1 MGILYLS
8 KAALWLIGIL
18 LIAAPFLSSKVSK
31 SEKPTSKKS
40 IILCFLIGLF
50 TIGASFGWFYVPEK
64 HSGHVTRKMGD
75 PLKSGHLIARTSMG
89 ERGQQSELLPPGFGY
104 DIGYPWVVSIDYVKD
119 FVVPAGKFA
128 VLEAVD
134 GTMPKNIVAD
144 AWASDIDEKKM
155 LRDFEYFQ
163 ANGGERGIQRYIV
176 KTGIYRINRFQ
187 WKNIKTYKLT
197 EIRAN
202 EVLVI
207 ESKYGEAPAF
217 TQTSDDEILSV
228 PLVKDRSFRGI
239 VDKAFPSGYYA
250 IHPHTE
256 QAHPVSIVLE
266 TYIYGGGYHYD
277 TMDLV
282 IDPEN
287 DKLVT
292 VKGEGDIPSQKDGS
306 AFEAKT
312 KDNHTVRFDVRV
324 LGQIEPVQAPRFIG
338 TIRDPQV
345 LDDKV
350 IEPFTRN
357 ILSNI
362 TLEYEALE
370 LKDKKKEIG
379 QRVSKLL
386 RDRTIKTGFRTKT
399 VEITNIDIPPIVL
412 IPKKIESA
420 SKALKDALIEK
431 EKSVQQAIKVR
442 NMQDQADN
450 QEELAK
456 ATVSNAAADQK
467 ASSIT
472 KLSAANKTKANDEA
486 DAAAYRIQTKTAAEE
501 ERIIKMAKAYGAL
514 AKEVGKEAAASIM
527 LQETINQ
534 AAEKYQMPEV
544 LSIGGGGSAD
554 IIAPHMISKAI
565 RQANQQAISGK

>member
-1 MGILYLS
+1 M
-8 KAALWLIGIL
+8 
-18 LIAAPFLSSKVSK
+18 SK
-31 SEKPTSKKS
+31 SETKTSGKAIAATS
-40 IILCFLIGLF
+40 LLGIL
-50 TIGASFGWFYVPEK
+50 TIGFSFGWFYVPEK

-75 PLKSGHLIARTSMG
+75 PLKSGHLIARTSLG

-119 FVVPAGKFA
+119 FEVPAGKFA
-128 VLEAVD
+128 ILEAVD
-134 GTMPKNIVAD
+134 GALPTNIVANK
-144 AWASDIDEKKM
+144 WSDKVDEKQM

-163 ANGGERGIQRYIV
+163 ANGGERGIQQYIL
-176 KTGIYRINRFQ
+176 KTGIYRLNRFQ

-207 ESKYGEAPAF
+207 ESKFGKAPAF

-228 PLVKDRSFRGI
+228 PLVENRDFRGI
-239 VDKAFPSGYYA
+239 VNKAYPSGFYA
-250 IHPHTE
+250 VHPHTE

-266 TYIYGGGYHYD
+266 TYIYGGGYHYN

-292 VKGEGDIPSQKDGS
+292 VKGEGDVPAQKDGS

-379 QRVSKLL
+379 ERVSELL
-386 RDRTIKTGFRTKT
+386 RERTIKTGFRTKT

-420 SKALKDALIEK
+420 SKALKQALTEK
-431 EKSVQQAIKVR
+431 EKSVEQAIKVR

-456 ATVSNAAADQK
+456 AKIKNAAADEQAK
-467 ASSIT
+467 GIV
-472 KLSAANKTKANDEA
+472 KLSAAHKQKAKDEA
-486 DAAAYRIQTKTAAEE
+486 DAEAYRVKQMTEAEE
-501 ERIIKMAKAYGAL
+501 ERIVKMAKAYGAL
-514 AKEVGKEAAASIM
+514 ADEVGKDAAATIM

-534 AAEKYQMPEV
+534 AADKYQMPEV
-544 LSIGGGGSAD
+544 LAVGGGGSAD
-554 IIAPHMISKAI
+554 IVAPHMISKAI
-565 RQANQQAISGK
+565 RDANLKAVKGQQ

>member
-8 KAALWLIGIL
+8 KAVLWLIGIL
-18 LIAAPFLSSKVSK
+18 LIAAPFLMSKRK
-31 SEKPTSKKS
+31 NAEKPTSKKV
-40 IILCFLIGLF
+40 IIASCLVGIL

-89 ERGQQSELLPPGFGY
+89 ERGQQSQLLPPGFDY

-119 FVVPAGKFA
+119 FEVPAGKFA
-128 VLEAVD
+128 ILEAVD

-144 AWASDIDEKKM
+144 KWSDDVDEKKM

-163 ANGGERGIQRYIV
+163 KNGGERGIQQYIV

-207 ESKYGEAPAF
+207 ESKFGEAPAF
-217 TQTSDDEILSV
+217 TETSDDEILSV
-228 PLVKDRSFRGI
+228 PLVKNRDYRGI

-292 VKGEGDIPSQKDGS
+292 VKGQGDVPSQKDGS

-362 TLEYEALE
+362 TLEYSALE

-420 SKALKDALIEK
+420 STALKQALVEK

-472 KLSAANKTKANDEA
+472 KLSAANKKKANDEA
-486 DAAAYRIQTKTAAEE
+486 DADAYRIQQMTAAEE
-501 ERIIKMAKAYGAL
+501 ERIVKMAKAYGAL

-544 LSIGGGGSAD
+544 LSIGAGGSAD
-554 IIAPHMISKAI
+554 VVAPHMISKAI
-565 RQANQQAISGK
+565 RQANQQAVKGH